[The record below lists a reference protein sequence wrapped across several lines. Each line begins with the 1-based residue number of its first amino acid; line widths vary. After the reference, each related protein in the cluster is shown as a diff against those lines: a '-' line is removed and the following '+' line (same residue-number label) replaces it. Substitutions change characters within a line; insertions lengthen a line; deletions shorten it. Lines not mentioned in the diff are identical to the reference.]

1 MQDTG
6 LNKVT
11 LLALFLLLSIFAGV
25 WLTTISDNSSLIKNI
40 SGKNERVIVVN
51 GVRLAVEVADSE
63 EEWAKGLSGREY
75 LPPLRGM
82 LFVFPKEDYYQI
94 WMREMKFPID
104 IFWIRSDGVI
114 IDIKKHATPDSYP
127 EVYTPRSPAKYVL
140 ETVADFADEY
150 NIEIGD
156 KVYKLPK

>member
-1 MQDTG
+1 MQDSG
-6 LNKVT
+6 LSKLT
-11 LLALFLLLSIFAGV
+11 FLAVFLLFSVFAGI
-25 WLTTISDNSSLIKNI
+25 WFTIAPDKSNFARKIINRKE
-40 SGKNERVIVVN
+40 KTIVLN
-51 GVRLAVEVADSE
+51 GVRLTVEIADNE
-63 EEWAKGLSGREY
+63 KEWAKGLSGRPF

-94 WMREMKFPID
+94 WMREMQFPID

-127 EVYTPRSPAKYVL
+127 EVYTPKSPAKYVL
-140 ETVADFADEY
+140 ETAADFADEY
-150 NIEIGD
+150 NIEVGD